1 MELCDKNDEFMMHAS
16 CMLYA
21 NTGRGAS
28 FFMCAEEKGKRRVQ
42 RKREQGGKWRQAFL
56 SCLLVICMFVVFTDN
71 AAKTVKAT
79 EVASAEAAEMGS
91 GAAEPTVTETVT
103 DSEAEQETTV
113 VGAEDVSTRTEQET
127 MKDSEAE
134 QETVTEKDEAGQETA
149 TEKGEAEQE
158 TAAEKGEAEQEAA
171 TAQETVQTTDADTK
185 IMYLTFDDG
194 PSAES
199 TEQILDILKEHNI
212 KATFF
217 VIGENVRKHPETA
230 RRIVEEGHTIGIHCD
245 VHDYDMLYESADS
258 YVADF
263 EKAYD
268 TVLSVTGVRAKIF
281 RFPGGSINAYNKG
294 VYKDII
300 AAMEARGFVYF
311 DWNAS
316 VEDAAGGKPTPEE
329 LVQNAR
335 DTSLGRKRVILLAH
349 DRIGNTALAL
359 DALIDAFSEYEMEPL
374 TAETAPI
381 QF

>member
-1 MELCDKNDEFMMHAS
+1 
-16 CMLYA
+16 
-21 NTGRGAS
+21 
-28 FFMCAEEKGKRRVQ
+28 
-42 RKREQGGKWRQAFL
+42 
-56 SCLLVICMFVVFTDN
+56 MFVVFTDN

-113 VGAEDVSTRTEQET
+113 VGAEDASTRTEQET

-149 TEKGEAEQE
+149 TEKGEAEQG

-349 DRIGNTALAL
+349 DRVGNTALAL